1 MHLGIPLHDG
11 VSAFYPSSLQES
23 RESATSTVNVAETDG
38 ECDTL
43 ERHSFSELVALAG
56 ELLHI
61 PWRLSTFMTTD
72 SLLLAT
78 NILKRGSHEHALRHP

>member
-1 MHLGIPLHDG
+1 MGS
-11 VSAFYPSSLQES
+11 VS
-23 RESATSTVNVAETDG
+23 
-38 ECDTL
+38 TL

-61 PWRLSTFMTTD
+61 PWRVSTFMTTD

-78 NILKRGSHEHALRHP
+78 SILKRGSHEPALRHP